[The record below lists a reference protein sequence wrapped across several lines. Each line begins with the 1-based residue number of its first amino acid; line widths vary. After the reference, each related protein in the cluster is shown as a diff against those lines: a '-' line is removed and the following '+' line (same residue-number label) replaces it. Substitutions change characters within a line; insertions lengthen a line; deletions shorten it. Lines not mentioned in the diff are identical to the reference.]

1 MNEVSN
7 NLETLQSLGIATQRT
22 ANSKS
27 ENELGQ
33 EQFLELMIAQ
43 IRNQDPFKPLE
54 NGEFLTQIAQFSTV
68 TGVQELQDS
77 FTSLA
82 GSLSSNQALQASA
95 LVGRSV
101 LVPSDAGV
109 LTAGGTVSGSIDLPE
124 SAGEVRLQISN
135 AAGEVIR
142 TIPLGSQQAGSVG
155 FVWDGIAD
163 DGSVVNPGLYQVTAS
178 SVRNGE
184 QEALETFI
192 SDRVES
198 VTLGRAG
205 EGTTLNLSLL
215 GATDF
220 NIIQE
225 IR

>member
-1 MNEVSN
+1 MNEVST

-22 ANSKS
+22 ANKS

-68 TGVQELQDS
+68 TGVQELQES

-109 LTAGGTVSGSIDLPE
+109 LTAGGTVQGSIDLPE
-124 SAGEVRLQISN
+124 SAGEVRLQVTN

-155 FVWDGIAD
+155 FVWDGVAD
-163 DGSVVNPGLYQVTAS
+163 DGTVVNPGLYQVTAS
-178 SVRNGE
+178 AVKNGE

-205 EGTTLNLSLL
+205 EGTILNLASF

-220 NIIQE
+220 KIIQE